1 MFSNRKHV
9 FGMPCFLTKLS
20 SYVFLENRISNQFF
34 TQIESFLHQYPS
46 FRASCGLSFVPHIST
61 FSRVGTWFRE
71 EGIPVIHEKV
81 LQELNL
87 ELIPCVLIDSTA
99 LRSSLYDS
107 QARWG
112 NRLVMV
118 GIKDI
123 RLMFV
128 QHQKVLCYLT
138 RLQQQTYT
146 IARWLLYYFK
156 I

>member
-1 MFSNRKHV
+1 MSFLKTVFQINSLRKLNRFASISV
-9 FGMPCFLTKLS
+9 LSCILWFIFCS
-20 SYVFLENRISNQFF
+20 SYF
-34 TQIESFLHQYPS
+34 Y
-46 FRASCGLSFVPHIST
+46 

-128 QHQKVLCYLT
+128 QHQKVLCYLRVYNSKRT
-138 RLQQQTYT
+138 R
-146 IARWLLYYFK
+146 
-156 I
+156 

>member
-1 MFSNRKHV
+1 M
-9 FGMPCFLTKLS
+9 
-20 SYVFLENRISNQFF
+20 
-34 TQIESFLHQYPS
+34 HQYPS

-71 EGIPVIHEKV
+71 EGISTIHEKV
-81 LQELNL
+81 LQELNVG
-87 ELIPCVLIDSTA
+87 LIPCVLIDSTA

-123 RLMFV
+123 KLMFV
-128 QHQKVLCYLT
+128 QHQKVLCCLT
-138 RLQQQTYT
+138 RLQ
-146 IARWLLYYFK
+146 
-156 I
+156 